1 MNQSALAWDWKA
13 SMTLV
18 YKCGLLPP
26 GSEFR
31 HYRVDMDTAIQD
43 HSVMPSPS
51 VLYQKEIL
59 EQILLP
65 RAKGALANSCASDLH
80 LVVDIAVALLGA
92 LERQHC
98 PTCPALECLIIAV
111 LWRLGCSQEIASFLQ
126 SRNMILSRSGGRN
139 SHKEMLSNSI
149 KITPAVINN
158 GTVALANMMIAITEE
173 VDFGVDGFTSGNNRA
188 QFSKSKCFFLLLYFS

>member
-1 MNQSALAWDWKA
+1 MDQSALAWDLKA
-13 SMTLV
+13 SMTLI

-31 HYRVDMDTAIQD
+31 HYLVDIDTAIQD
-43 HSVMPSPS
+43 HGVMPSPS

-59 EQILLP
+59 GQILLP

-98 PTCPALECLIIAV
+98 PTCPALECFIVAI

-126 SRNMILSRSGGRN
+126 SRNTSLSRSDGRN
-139 SHKEMLSNSI
+139 SHKGMPNNCI
-149 KITPAVINN
+149 KITPTVINN
-158 GTVALANMMIAITEE
+158 GTLVLTNMMIAITEE
-173 VDFGVDGFTSGNNRA
+173 VDFGVDAFISGNNRA
-188 QFSKSKCFFLLLYFS
+188 QFSRSKCFCLL